1 MADRTQL
8 RIADRDDIAADD
20 PFAELTR
27 IMGFDPRVPVK
38 PDNEPRFEDVADDD
52 FTIDLEKEL
61 MGEFGEEPQAAAW
74 PEAGNDASVSYD
86 ASASY
91 AGADTAA
98 QTHSA
103 AEPDFNFDD
112 ISFDEPA
119 FEQQAG
125 AHSEAPVAAVQSA
138 EADYPDFD
146 LALEQ
151 ELTVAETADA
161 DPFAD
166 FDAALTDELAGQAQ
180 PADDFAVF
188 DDADFAFEEPAAV
201 APEPQAPATSEQ
213 VFDAGDD
220 FERQLAAAVF
230 DEQPAASADEP
241 EWDVVPA
248 DGLHVPPQSY
258 EQPHDD
264 FAYAHA
270 ELPSVEAEVADEA
283 PAPTLEDELNALLN
297 RMSARPQ
304 PGYEPDFELER
315 PLDVHVEHQT
325 ATAHVAQQTAAP
337 VSARDDFDL
346 DLDLGDFD
354 SESAQNVQPQF
365 EPQTP
370 ADPVDALKSFIP
382 AAATVAAATQA
393 HSWSRSTPFL
403 RPQQQPA
410 AATQPQA
417 SAQPDAQANAAA
429 WQRHQ
434 PQPSSDA
441 YQVTSDAYV
450 PETPAAAPVA
460 HEQPVPQAPARP
472 PVAEIPE
479 LETIDIPERA
489 VALADDL
496 EIPDVPFEQDV
507 AEPASYDDLEADFA
521 DLLSDMNIAETEAA
535 QPAAQQADVFA
546 VPAQKQAENA
556 AAQAAQPSSS
566 YDRTFDEDFDF
577 DFDAAAQQSYQP
589 AAAAA
594 ADDGFD
600 YDPDYG
606 ETISEAEEK
615 KPRNR
620 LWLAG
625 AIVAA
630 VAVIGGIGAFA
641 LSFGGGDSGDAPV
654 LVRADDAPIKVKPE
668 NPGGTVIPNQDNK
681 VYDMVA
687 RGGNPAA
694 PTQEKLFSDAEKP
707 VDVAAR
713 APEARVVGEGAPAS
727 AKSEERVAPATVDD
741 VASEETPAVA
751 PRKVRT
757 MVVKPDGTLVPRE
770 EPAPAQ
776 QVAATEPQDPAPQA
790 VSAPGAEQTG
800 AVTPAAKPQQSANT
814 PSAAPVAPQ
823 RPAEQPVNIVGEVK
837 PGQVAALD
845 PNAAAAGTWAV
856 QIASQP
862 SVEAAQST
870 YQDLAR
876 RYASVL
882 QGRSVNI
889 VKAEVAG
896 KGTFYRVRVAS
907 QSRADAISLCESY
920 KAAGGNCFVSK

>member
-38 PDNEPRFEDVADDD
+38 PESEPRFEDVADDD

-61 MGEFGEEPQAAAW
+61 MGEFGDEPQAEAR
-74 PEAGNDASVSYD
+74 PEAGNDVSG
-86 ASASY
+86 AY
-91 AGADTAA
+91 AGAEAAA

-119 FEQQAG
+119 FEQPASVHSDASVTAAQNDQASY
-125 AHSEAPVAAVQSA
+125 A
-138 EADYPDFD
+138 DFD

-151 ELTVAETADA
+151 ELTAGGTAHA
-161 DPFAD
+161 DPFAN
-166 FDAALTDELAGQAQ
+166 FDVALGDELAGQKQ
-180 PADDFAVF
+180 SADDFPAF
-188 DDADFAFEEPAAV
+188 DDADFAFEEPTAV
-201 APEPQAPATSEQ
+201 APAALDYEAEAPAASAPAY
-213 VFDAGDD
+213 DPDDD
-220 FERQLAAAVF
+220 FERELAAVVFEERPAVHA
-230 DEQPAASADEP
+230 EQPAWDASVSDDSWASEPVAD
-241 EWDVVPA
+241 D
-248 DGLHVPPQSY
+248 Y
-258 EQPHDD
+258 
-264 FAYAHA
+264 AYAHSEVA
-270 ELPSVEAEVADEA
+270 PVEAEVTAAA
-283 PAPTLEDELNALLN
+283 PTPTLEDELNALLN

-304 PGYEPDFELER
+304 PGYEPDFQLEQ
-315 PLDVHVEHQT
+315 PLDVHVDPQP
-325 ATAHVAQQTAAP
+325 AGAPVYAAQQPTPA
-337 VSARDDFDL
+337 SAHEDFDL
-346 DLDLGDFD
+346 DLDLGDFG
-354 SESAQNVQPQF
+354 SEIAHSAQSQF
-365 EPQTP
+365 APQTP
-370 ADPVDALKSFIP
+370 ADPVDELKTFIP

-393 HSWSRSTPFL
+393 HSWSRGTPFL
-403 RPQQQPA
+403 RSQPVAPAQPQTHPA
-410 AATQPQA
+410 QQA
-417 SAQPDAQANAAA
+417 SAPVA
-429 WQRHQ
+429 Q
-434 PQPSSDA
+434 PQPSFDA
-441 YQVTSDAYV
+441 YQHA
-450 PETPAAAPVA
+450 PAAAKPAPPPVD
-460 HEQPVPQAPARP
+460 PARP

-489 VALADDL
+489 VALVDDL
-496 EIPDVPFEQDV
+496 DIPDVPFQQDE
-507 AEPASYDDLEADFA
+507 AEPAVYDDLEADFA
-521 DLLSDMNIAETEAA
+521 DLLNDMNTSDVEAA
-535 QPAAQQADVFA
+535 QPSVQQADALGASF
-546 VPAQKQAENA
+546 A
-556 AAQAAQPSSS
+556 AAAGGQTADAFAQNAQPSSS
-566 YDRTFDEDFDF
+566 YDRTFDEDFNF
-577 DFDAAAQQSYQP
+577 AAISDQPYQAP
-589 AAAAA
+589 VSAS

-600 YDPDYG
+600 YDPEYG
-606 ETISEAEEK
+606 EPGAEDEEK

-641 LSFGGGDSGDAPV
+641 LSIGGGDSGEAPV
-654 LVRADDAPIKVKPE
+654 LVRADESPIKVKPE

-687 RGGNPAA
+687 KGGKPTA
-694 PTQEKLFSDAEKP
+694 PTQEKLVSETEKP

-713 APEARVVGEGAPAS
+713 APGAGEQAAV
-727 AKSEERVAPATVDD
+727 KSEDRVAPAANDD
-741 VASEETPAVA
+741 AASSEETPAVA

-757 MVVKPDGTLVPRE
+757 MVVRPDGTLVPRE
-770 EPAPAQ
+770 DPAPVQ

-790 VSAPGAEQTG
+790 VSAPGTDQTS

-814 PSAAPVAPQ
+814 PTAAPVAPQ

-862 SVEAAQST
+862 SAEAAQST

-907 QSRADAISLCESY
+907 QSRAEAISLCESY